1 MARHGPVPP
10 SLSNICELTRTFDDR
25 LAAAA
30 GKMSL
35 STLVLGLGATCA
47 VLVPTPLLEPRYFLT
62 PLLILRLYLTSG
74 RTCAGGGA
82 VEAAAQD
89 GTPASA
95 TRGQSRLADP
105 GSRRRRLALEAA
117 LYLVVQAACVWL
129 FLSRPFQWDIRV
141 GVDGRGLEG
150 RDERE
155 LGRWQRFMW

>member
-1 MARHGPVPP
+1 M
-10 SLSNICELTRTFDDR
+10 NICELTRTFDGR

-62 PLLILRLYLTSG
+62 PLLILRLYLTSE
-74 RTCAGGGA
+74 AGAEHAAGMGNT
-82 VEAAAQD
+82 AAAR
-89 GTPASA
+89 SA
-95 TRGQSRLADP
+95 TTTPTIRGHPRLADP
-105 GSRRRRLALEAA
+105 GSRRRRLALEAG

-141 GVDGRGLEG
+141 GADGRGLEG